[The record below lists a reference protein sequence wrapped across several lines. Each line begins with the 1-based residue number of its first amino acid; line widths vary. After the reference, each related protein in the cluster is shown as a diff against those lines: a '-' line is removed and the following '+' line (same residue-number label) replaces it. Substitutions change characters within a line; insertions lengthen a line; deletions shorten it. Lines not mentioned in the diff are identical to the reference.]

1 MTKKEK
7 TSKRNNPFGDNEGV
21 ETPFG
26 ISYTQQ
32 QQPLVLVETKRSP
45 GGSSRIVAT
54 LVKDSPTPPSN
65 DLSKIVVALLLVLAG
80 FIVVRHFVAPL
91 ALFAIFWI
99 LVALIA
105 YGFLRTIM
113 YSGVSLA
120 LTTNSILLIA
130 AVAAVSYIVVLQ
142 SGNAVS
148 SVLPS
153 F

>member
-26 ISYTQQ
+26 ISYTQ

-105 YGFLRTIM
+105 YGVLRTIM